1 MANEVEV
8 NISATEDV
16 SQTTENVASSVTGA
30 MGSTEQ
36 AFDTAARSSGRF
48 GAALDMASGAGSQL
62 GGAVGDLGDGI
73 QAFSDLQNASS
84 RRALELARAENDVE
98 QAMVDGEQ
106 AAIDLKQAT
115 IDLGQSQ
122 IDGKQAGLDFE
133 QAQADANQAMIDA
146 ETAQTAYN
154 DAVAEYGPNSV
165 EAKQAAADLA
175 QANIDL
181 KQANIDA
188 EQATSDKAQA
198 EADAAQAT
206 TDMKQANVDAKG
218 SALDLAEAQSEVAT
232 QSSGLHKIADEAGMI
247 APVIMSVVGAI
258 DLLTLANTA
267 LNAAQIRAA
276 VSSAALK
283 VAQVAGAVA
292 TGVATAA
299 QWLWNAAFAA
309 SGIGLIVIG
318 IAALIAG
325 IIYLAT
331 QTTFFQDLWTTV
343 WNFLKEPVQATI
355 DFVVGYVTMMWNF
368 WTSVIGGIKDFFVD
382 AFKYAI
388 NAVAGYFEFI
398 WSLPGR
404 FWNVFKS
411 IGDAVWQPLKY
422 AFNMV
427 AWAWNNTVGRLSF
440 TIPSWV
446 PGIGGNGFS
455 MPRLPML
462 ATGGD
467 IVRTGMA
474 VIHKGE
480 RIVPAGST
488 ALGASAG
495 DGGALRLEINLTG
508 ATPELRRWIQK
519 NTRAFGGGGP
529 NAVQIAW
536 S

>member
-1 MANEVEV
+1 
-8 NISATEDV
+8 
-16 SQTTENVASSVTGA
+16 
-30 MGSTEQ
+30 
-36 AFDTAARSSGRF
+36 
-48 GAALDMASGAGSQL
+48 
-62 GGAVGDLGDGI
+62 
-73 QAFSDLQNASS
+73 
-84 RRALELARAENDVE
+84 
-98 QAMVDGEQ
+98 
-106 AAIDLKQAT
+106 
-115 IDLGQSQ
+115 
-122 IDGKQAGLDFE
+122 
-133 QAQADANQAMIDA
+133 
-146 ETAQTAYN
+146 
-154 DAVAEYGPNSV
+154 
-165 EAKQAAADLA
+165 
-175 QANIDL
+175 
-181 KQANIDA
+181 
-188 EQATSDKAQA
+188 
-198 EADAAQAT
+198 
-206 TDMKQANVDAKG
+206 
-218 SALDLAEAQSEVAT
+218 VAT

-258 DLLTLANTA
+258 DLLALANTA

-276 VSSAALK
+276 ASSAALK
-283 VAQVAGAVA
+283 VAQVAGAIA

-318 IAALIAG
+318 VAALIAG

-331 QTTFFQDLWTTV
+331 QTTFFQDLWTAV
-343 WNFLKEPVQATI
+343 WNFLKEPVQATV
-355 DFVVGYVTMMWNF
+355 DFVVGYVTFMWNF
-368 WTSVIGGIKDFFVD
+368 WTSVIGAIKDFFVD
-382 AFKYAI
+382 AFKFAI

-404 FWNVFKS
+404 FWSVFKS

-474 VIHKGE
+474 VVHKGE
-480 RIVPAGST
+480 RIVPAGHVGTQGGDSSGIT
-488 ALGASAG
+488 IELNLLGAPA
-495 DGGALRLEINLTG
+495 
-508 ATPELRRWIQK
+508 ELRRWIQK
-519 NTRAFGGGGP
+519 NTRAFGGGGS
-529 NAVQIAW
+529 NSVQIAW